1 MKKVLAILF
10 IAVSLLTFASCE
22 KNENYQIDF
31 TIPAGNTDTF
41 VFSEQDFSPVKN
53 TITLSSDTEV
63 VLKLSKV
70 RGENT
75 YELTTTLTPETPFI
89 LNVEKGASFK
99 IGVYL
104 LSPSDAD
111 TAVNIEI
118 EGVTR
123 YIE

>member
-75 YELTTTLTPETPFI
+75 YELTTTLTPETPFK